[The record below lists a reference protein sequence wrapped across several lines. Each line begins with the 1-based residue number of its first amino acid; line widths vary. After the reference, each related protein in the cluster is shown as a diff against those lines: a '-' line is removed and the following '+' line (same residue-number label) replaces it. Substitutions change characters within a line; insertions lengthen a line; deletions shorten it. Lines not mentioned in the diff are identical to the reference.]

1 MQASTT
7 FSFFGYTITNAEL
20 LVAGAILLAVAGIML
35 IRSRRHRIVLQR
47 SLVTDELMIHLSR
60 IADLLER
67 QAMRPIQTTVIAEPP
82 RRADDPPPQKLAEQA
97 HTIPYSMFGR

>member
-1 MQASTT
+1 MQAGTT
-7 FSFFGYTITNAEL
+7 FSFFGYTVTAAEL
-20 LVAGAILLAVAGIML
+20 LVGGAILLVIAGIML

-67 QAMRPIQTTVIAEPP
+67 QAMRPIQTVIAEPP
-82 RRADDPPPQKLAEQA
+82 RRAEDPPPQKLAEQA
-97 HTIPYSMFGR
+97 HSIPYSMFGR